1 MISIGIGVG
10 VSFINKLGGP
20 NPDFVFK
27 FDTTKT
33 MTGLTTSQAKIDT
46 GGPAYGGP
54 TNFVIDWGD
63 GTSQTL
69 TSGTV
74 HTYPSPGIY
83 TVTCSGDLYG
93 FYFFNNT
100 KIVDIL
106 NWGDFRL
113 TMTYASLPQVFGNCT
128 NLNISALDAPIVT
141 TTTMHNIFDRCSS
154 LTTADFS
161 KWDVSTVTSL
171 RGAFSRA
178 TNFNGNLSGWNV
190 SNVENFGV
198 SQNFSGTFESS
209 GFNGDL
215 SSWSIKAGAS
225 MIKMFSQ
232 SQFKNAS
239 ANNWAI
245 SGAVNLRL
253 AFRLIPLVNDVD
265 ISGWNVSQAIDL
277 YGIFNGTKLTTAN
290 YDKLLIAWDAQGA
303 MTYSGTVDFGTS
315 KYTAGGAAQAARTSL
330 ITKWGGI
337 TDGGPA

>member
-1 MISIGIGVG
+1 MEA
-10 VSFINKLGGP
+10 L
-20 NPDFVFK
+20 
-27 FDTTKT
+27 
-33 MTGLTTSQAKIDT
+33 A
-46 GGPAYGGP
+46 
-54 TNFVIDWGD
+54 NFVVDWGD
-63 GTSQTL
+63 GTSQTI
-69 TSGTV
+69 TSSTT

-113 TMTYASLPQVFGNCT
+113 TMTYASLPQVFGGCT
-128 NLNISALDAPIVT
+128 NLNISALDAPIIT
-141 TTTMHNIFDRCSS
+141 TTTMLSIFDRCSS

-171 RGAFSRA
+171 RGAFCRA

-198 SQNFSGTFESS
+198 SQNFAGTFELS